1 MKLVTILLF
10 TILVPVT
17 LNAQVTSSEDTDRE
31 HTTTNVGK
39 SPDSTAVERV
49 MAPAADPSV
58 FYDPYSDIRR
68 VQNGIYF
75 GRDHVGIE
83 STYRVP
89 VSSQFLSLYAGLID
103 PDKSQTFWSGGFSYG
118 REFRLNDI
126 RTSAGSPNVEYYFRA
141 GPGIG
146 VGGTG
151 TFNGSQTEYYLGF
164 HSTVY
169 LGAQYH
175 FNEKTSLFI
184 HGGGKMFWFP
194 SLNEVGFTTV
204 PVISF
209 GIQFSTSPR
218 TPYIRY
224 SSTLSSH

>member
-1 MKLVTILLF
+1 MRLITIIYITVCF
-10 TILVPVT
+10 PVT
-17 LNAQVTSSEDTDRE
+17 LYAQGSSSEGTGKEDVRS
-31 HTTTNVGK
+31 NVGIN
-39 SPDSTAVERV
+39 SDSTAVERV
-49 MAPAADPSV
+49 MSPAADPRV
-58 FYDPYSDIRR
+58 FYDPYSDIHR

-75 GRDHVGIE
+75 GREHVGIE

-89 VSSQFLSLYAGLID
+89 ESSQFLSLYAGLID
-103 PDKSQTFWSGGFSYG
+103 PENSQAFWSGGFSYG
-118 REFRLNDI
+118 REFRLNEI

-146 VGGTG
+146 IAGTG
-151 TFNGSQTEYYLGF
+151 TFNRSQTEYYLGLN
-164 HSTVY
+164 STIY

-218 TPYIRY
+218 TPYVRY
-224 SSTLSSH
+224 

>member
-1 MKLVTILLF
+1 MRLITIIVITVFL
-10 TILVPVT
+10 PVT
-17 LNAQVTSSEDTDRE
+17 VYAQGSSSESALADTEGARSK
-31 HTTTNVGK
+31 VG
-39 SPDSTAVERV
+39 SNSDSTTVERV
-49 MAPAADPSV
+49 MSPAADPRV
-58 FYDPYSDIRR
+58 FYDPYRDIHR

-75 GRDHVGIE
+75 GRRHVGIE

-89 VSSQFLSLYAGLID
+89 ESSQFLSLYAGLIE
-103 PDKSQTFWSGGFSYG
+103 PESSQTLWSGGFSYG
-118 REFRLNDI
+118 SEFRLNDI
-126 RTSAGSPNVEYYFRA
+126 RTSAGSSNVEYYFRA

-146 VGGTG
+146 IAGTG
-151 TFNGSQTEYYLGF
+151 TFNRSQTEYYLGLN
-164 HSTVY
+164 STIY

-218 TPYIRY
+218 TPFIQY
-224 SSTLSSH
+224 